1 MKRVWSFTLCIGIC
15 FVGWLDA
22 QISTSGYVQTY
33 NRMRLQQNGKYTW
46 NENRLGLIWEGSF
59 SDRVYVYS
67 KVRLRAFGLP
77 VVNRTADLQR
87 REKDRVLPWTL
98 EFREAYV
105 EVYDFLIPNLD
116 LRIGRQRIAWG
127 TGDGLNPTDNLN
139 PDDLEDIFDFGRHFP
154 TNALMMTYYLNDL
167 SLQLVYI
174 PVFTPAIL
182 PFGDWAEAFRS
193 SVPLPFG
200 LVIRDYRDQV
210 RLPENRL
217 SQTSSFAAKLSG
229 TLFAYDWSLSYY
241 DGRDDLPILTNLTL
255 VPTEMFGAYDVQA
268 ELVFPRFRVL
278 GADMAGEIKG
288 VGIWAEAA
296 LFFPERIDGTLRV
309 LGPGGT
315 IVQKRQVLKEEPYL
329 KFLIGIDYTF
339 KNGWYVNGQF
349 LRGFIHERG
358 RDELVDYLLIRVEKR
373 AWNDALKIVPFGIAL
388 AIPDWSQFREN
399 FGFAGGPQISYHPVD
414 ALEISLGAFLI
425 EGQGENLFGKVK
437 QLDEGFLRVTYS
449 F

>member
-1 MKRVWSFTLCIGIC
+1 MKRILSLALVFGIC
-15 FVGWLDA
+15 FVAWLEA
-22 QISTSGYVQTY
+22 QITTSGYVQTY

-46 NENRLGLIWEGSF
+46 NENRLGLVWEGNF

-77 VVNRTADLQR
+77 VVSQTADLQR

-105 EVYDFLIPNLD
+105 EVYDFLLPNLD
-116 LRIGRQRIAWG
+116 LRVGRQRIAWG

-167 SLQLVYI
+167 SLQMVYI

-182 PFGDWAEAFRS
+182 PFGDWAEAFRAS
-193 SVPLPFG
+193 MPVPPYLR
-200 LVIRDYRDQV
+200 IRSYQDRV
-210 RLPENRL
+210 LLPENRL
-217 SQTSSFAAKLSG
+217 SQTSSFAAKVSG
-229 TLFAYDWSLSYY
+229 TLFSYDWSLSYY
-241 DGRDDLPILTNLTL
+241 VGRDDLPILTNLTL
-255 VPTEMFGAYDVQA
+255 TPSEVPPAYDVQA

-278 GADMAGEIKG
+278 GADMAGEIMG

-296 LFFPERIDGTLRV
+296 LFFPDRIDGVLRIAS
-309 LGPGGT
+309 PAGT
-315 IVQKRQVLKEEPYL
+315 HVQKRQVLKDEPYL
-329 KFLIGIDYTF
+329 KFLIGADYTF
-339 KNGWYVNGQF
+339 KNGWYINGQF

-358 RDELVDYLLIRVEKR
+358 RDELVDYLLVRLEKR

-388 AIPDWSQFREN
+388 AIPDWSRYRDN

-414 ALEISLGAFLI
+414 ALEVSIGAFII
-425 EGQGENLFGKVK
+425 EGKGDNLFSKVK
-437 QLDEGFLRVTYS
+437 QLDEGFLKVTYS